1 MYHNYSSA
9 RYQYFL
15 NLVKTLIKW
24 LSIGNNEFISVFP
37 DEANIFDWV
46 FSKECSFV
54 FQKKKKKVLTS
65 SPIQRMEVIHWKT
78 NGIKTGWKCIASNL
92 EELFSLGSIKGKQKQ
107 TDDISGAFYCIV
119 QEN

>member
-1 MYHNYSSA
+1 MNLLV
-9 RYQYFL
+9 YFL
-15 NLVKTLIKW
+15 MKQIFLIEFSVKNVA
-24 LSIGNNEFISVFP
+24 LSF
-37 DEANIFDWV
+37 
-46 FSKECSFV
+46 K
-54 FQKKKKKVLTS
+54 KKKKKVLTS